1 MAELLLQEHGTI
13 SAAAPPPPTPEQLQ
27 HEAEEV
33 ARELSR
39 ERRRSS
45 IGGLALPSGSASDQQ
60 HQLNAS
66 INIGAAQVEFEA
78 QGVKIN
84 SDGLFINGEN
94 VSEVHQDDLAVL
106 SELGRGACSVVKKAQ
121 VCGFTL
127 VSYLSLGEQVV
138 KTVYCEKSP
147 VACTCTD
154 STDCSAEM
162 LGMFF
167 RRGSSLED

>member
-1 MAELLLQEHGTI
+1 MAELLPQEHGIT
-13 SAAAPPPPTPEQLQ
+13 SAEAFPPPTPEQLQ
-27 HEAEEV
+27 RAAEEA

-45 IGGLALPSGSASDQQ
+45 IGGLALPSGSASEQQ
-60 HQLNAS
+60 QLNAS

-84 SDGLFINGEN
+84 ADGLFINGEN

-121 VCGFTL
+121 V
-127 VSYLSLGEQVV
+127 
-138 KTVYCEKSP
+138 
-147 VACTCTD
+147 
-154 STDCSAEM
+154 
-162 LGMFF
+162 
-167 RRGSSLED
+167 RGYTAVL